1 MIVNTWLLKYA
12 NFILD
17 KYTMMKPEH
26 CIGSDISDIDN
37 ITAFLAPSASMNDR
51 GKS

>member
-26 CIGSDISDIDN
+26 CIGSDN
-37 ITAFLAPSASMNDR
+37 ITALLAPSASMNDR
-51 GKS
+51 GKW